1 MSLPEINDRRESNS
15 ESNIHRAPDQ
25 SFSKSRTA
33 APPVQDPQVEY
44 QHAQCE
50 DVEEHPIEQEEIL
63 AALRIVYC

>member
-1 MSLPEINDRRESNS
+1 MSLPEIDNRRESHG

-44 QHAQCE
+44 QHAQRE
-50 DVEEHPIEQEEIL
+50 DVEENPIEQEEIL
-63 AALRIVYC
+63 AALRIIN